1 MCSEKSRGL
10 KKEPWGIQTWA
21 WDERATGREDLGPT
35 SSEVSG
41 RIGEGSV
48 TEAVTMESLT
58 SMPFSSLLTPN
69 QVRL

>member
-10 KKEPWGIQTWA
+10 KKEPWGIQIWSG
-21 WDERATGREDLGPT
+21 DERATCREDLGPT

-48 TEAVTMESLT
+48 TEL
-58 SMPFSSLLTPN
+58 
-69 QVRL
+69 